1 MRVEDS
7 SWESVGGVAN
17 AAANARRDERIAP
30 GGDDRIA
37 PGDESFSGAEKK
49 QSASDGAGGA
59 LGALGG
65 RRLVAWAVAVLSAAL
80 IAVSAWFLLQPAE
93 GDGVSAEG
101 AQASQDASLGA
112 SSEGRG
118 SAEGNSSADVAAG
131 DASGSSSAEDSTSAS
146 GLSGGSSAATAGVAS
161 SGGTSS
167 AFDSGAASG
176 SSASSASGSSSAGSV
191 GSAGSSA
198 SAGSSGSSSADGS
211 SASSSSRDT
220 ITISVSVSSS
230 EADGS
235 VSASARPTFE
245 RGATAYDALCATGL
259 SVNAQNTAFGIY
271 VAAIGGLAEKDWGGA
286 SGWKYYV
293 NGVDPSVSCGNYV
306 LEDGDVVE
314 WRYRID
320 GTARG

>member
-65 RRLVAWAVAVLSAAL
+65 RQLVAWAVAVLSAAL

-118 SAEGNSSADVAAG
+118 SVEENSPADVAAG
-131 DASGSSSAEDSTSAS
+131 DASGSSSAEDSASAS
-146 GLSGGSSAATAGVAS
+146 GSSGGSSAATAGVAS
-161 SGGTSS
+161 SGGASS
-167 AFDSGAASG
+167 AFDPGAASG
-176 SSASSASGSSSAGSV
+176 SSASSASGSSSA

-306 LEDGDVVE
+306 LEDGDMVE